1 MEKEVTI
8 EEIQKV
14 ICRHFNI
21 GLGEL
26 KSKRR
31 SSNITLPRHLAMYLC
46 RKHTSAPSS
55 FIGFKFGG
63 RDHSTVIQALKSV
76 ERKIKQDP
84 WILASLLTIE
94 KNLQDQ

>member
-21 GLGEL
+21 GMGEL

-31 SSNITLPRHLAMYLC
+31 SSNIILPRHLAMYLC

-55 FIGFKFGG
+55 MIGFKFGG